1 MKRARTITVARM
13 RDLPVG
19 IRSRMRE
26 LSLGPV
32 KWGAWSW
39 TFHDGSCWA
48 ALAFDGPESTV
59 GALVG
64 WAALTM
70 EVDLLPVV
78 GVYVAESQRGRG
90 VALTLVSS
98 LLNALL
104 AEGVLEPG
112 AKLFNS
118 SWRWSKYAKVI
129 EACGMRSLRWG
140 VEDPGVELTSS
151 DVIA

>member
-1 MKRARTITVARM
+1 MKRARTVVVSRM
-13 RDLPVG
+13 RDVPVG

-26 LSLGPV
+26 LSLGPI

-48 ALAFDGPESTV
+48 AIAYDGSELTLDSV
-59 GALVG
+59 VG

-78 GVYVAESQRGRG
+78 GVYVEEKQRGRG
-90 VALTLVSS
+90 FALTLVSS

-104 AEGVLEPG
+104 ADGVLSPG
-112 AKLFNS
+112 ATVYNS
-118 SWRWSKYAKVI
+118 SWRWSKYAKII
-129 EACGMRSLRWG
+129 EGCGLRSVKWG
-140 VEDPGVELTSS
+140 VEDPPNPGT
-151 DVIA
+151 

>member
-1 MKRARTITVARM
+1 MRGARTISVSRM
-13 RDLPVG
+13 RDVPVG
-19 IRSRMRE
+19 LRARMRE
-26 LSLGPV
+26 LSLGPI

-48 ALAFDGPESTV
+48 ALAFDGDGTSHD
-59 GALVG
+59 ALVG
-64 WAALTM
+64 WCALTM
-70 EVDLLPVV
+70 EVDVLPVI

-104 AEGVLEPG
+104 ADDVLQPG
-112 AKLFNS
+112 AKVFNS

-129 EACGMRSLRWG
+129 ESCGLRSLKWG
-140 VEDPGVELTSS
+140 VEDPGT
-151 DVIA
+151 